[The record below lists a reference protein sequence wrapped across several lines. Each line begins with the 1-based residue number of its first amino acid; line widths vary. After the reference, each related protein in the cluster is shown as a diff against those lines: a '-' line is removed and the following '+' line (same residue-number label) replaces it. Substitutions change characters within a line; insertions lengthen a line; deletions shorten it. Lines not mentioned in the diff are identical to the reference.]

1 MVTIKNLLIDFFN
14 LCFPPDNESQKPKT
28 YELILFYSF
37 LLFAIIIGFTLL
49 R

>member
-1 MVTIKNLLIDFFN
+1 MVTIKKLLIEFFN

-28 YELILFYSF
+28 YELILFYTF
-37 LLFAIIIGFTLL
+37 LFFVIIIGFTLL